1 VRETEVATRKAPWC
15 KDLAQPVKES
25 IQMNKTIIALAAV
38 AAVFVASTL
47 EASARPGGGGGGGGR
62 GMGGMGG
69 GGMRMGGGGMGMR
82 MGGSGM
88 GMRMGSVGMRS
99 VGSVGMRSVG
109 INRGFVGVNRG
120 FVGVNRGVVGAGIVR
135 SARISN
141 FPLHRT
147 HFRNRFFVGGG
158 FGYGLGYSSCVR
170 NVLTAYGWQWVNVC
184 DYPDNYY
191 Y

>member
-1 VRETEVATRKAPWC
+1 
-15 KDLAQPVKES
+15 
-25 IQMNKTIIALAAV
+25 
-38 AAVFVASTL
+38 
-47 EASARPGGGGGGGGR
+47 
-62 GMGGMGG
+62 
-69 GGMRMGGGGMGMR
+69 
-82 MGGSGM
+82 
-88 GMRMGSVGMRS
+88 
-99 VGSVGMRSVG
+99 MRSVG